1 VDRCDFPDCDCAAR
15 TKKFLGGDRAACD
28 EMINRLKPY
37 IRGIVRNI
45 MGSARPQDCD
55 DAVQD
60 VLLKVFAGIGLW
72 KEQCPFCFWVR
83 HVAIRRAL
91 DLRRS
96 AQARIRTASLPA
108 SYDIADPRSPTFAL
122 DLEDCTDKVLA
133 GVPAEW
139 RQVFDRIYKEEV
151 SAQRVAD
158 EMNTP
163 IRTVYHWLSQI
174 RERIRT
180 CMERK

>member
-1 VDRCDFPDCDCAAR
+1 
-15 TKKFLGGDRAACD
+15 
-28 EMINRLKPY
+28 MINKLKPY

-45 MGSARPQDCD
+45 IRGARPQDCD

-60 VLLKVFAGIGLW
+60 VLLKVFAGLGLW
-72 KEQCPFCFWVR
+72 KQQCPFCFWVK
-83 HVAIRRAL
+83 HVAIRRAI
-91 DLRRS
+91 DLQRFAR
-96 AQARIRTASLPA
+96 ARIRTGSLPSA
-108 SYDIADPRSPTFAL
+108 YDIADPRSPTFAV

-133 GVPAEW
+133 DVPAEW
-139 RQVFDRIYKEEV
+139 RQVFDRIYKENM

-163 IRTVYHWLSQI
+163 IRTVYHWLSQM
-174 RERIRT
+174 RERIRA